1 MYSRRGLLGCSMDFV
16 TLHYQFSNIEFYEP
30 NALQQEPHIKMLAC
44 FLHQMWLSSCFC
56 LLDCLHLLFLWQNL
70 HPDSGLF
77 LLLFPLATACD
88 TALHLRWWPP
98 TACSKPNH
106 DSHITDCAFA
116 VSFFFFFSFFFFCHN
131 KSLKESWRMTSP
143 WTRYSQL
150 DKSISYIVCR
160 NRFSVRAYLCKYWKR
175 VKLLS
180 NIKDAISPCHD
191 KQYLCGLS
199 FLPLSVSSSY
209 ASCSS
214 TISPCTR
221 FLSIHLFMSPYYDSP
236 THRNIRKLMQIDKS
250 QAEIVLNNC
259 RKTKKYR

>member
-77 LLLFPLATACD
+77 LLLFPLATASD

-116 VSFFFFFSFFFFCHN
+116 VSFFFLFLFFSFVTTKAWKKAGGWHHLELGILN
-131 KSLKESWRMTSP
+131 
-143 WTRYSQL
+143 WT
-150 DKSISYIVCR
+150 
-160 NRFSVRAYLCKYWKR
+160 N
-175 VKLLS
+175 
-180 NIKDAISPCHD
+180 P
-191 KQYLCGLS
+191 
-199 FLPLSVSSSY
+199 
-209 ASCSS
+209 
-214 TISPCTR
+214 
-221 FLSIHLFMSPYYDSP
+221 SP
-236 THRNIRKLMQIDKS
+236 TLF
-250 QAEIVLNNC
+250 AEIDFPSVPTCVSIGKGWNFYQILKMLSAPVMTNNISVA
-259 RKTKKYR
+259 